1 MLTNLIVLA
10 VIILAG
16 LVLASHKVSTSGS
29 WRATITP
36 LASIIGS
43 GFLVLG
49 PILQSAY
56 GSWSP
61 LVMVVLCLVAYLFGH
76 SVRTNIAILDSKG
89 LRGPILRGLETA
101 GGWALAFAYIISVT
115 YYLNLFGAFGVSLT
129 PADDPQS
136 ARLLTSAVLILIL
149 AVGWTRGFG
158 ALEHL
163 EQVFV
168 SAKLAIIFGLIAGLV
183 LFNGDRAAGGA
194 LSITAPGQTGW
205 SALTLAFGL
214 VVTIQ
219 GFETSRYLGDRYDA
233 AMRIRTMRW
242 AQWIATGIYVVYV
255 GLLAFAFTPD
265 ELPFG
270 ETAIVDLMG
279 LVAPILPLLLVA
291 AALSAQFSAAI
302 ADTGG
307 AGGLFVELSGKRI
320 SARQAYAVLVGV
332 GLVLTWTADLFEI
345 IAYASR
351 AFAAYYAIQAAIA
364 ATGRW
369 QAGKRASA
377 GLHAG
382 LAVLG
387 VAMALFGTAAEG

>member
-76 SVRTNIAILDSKG
+76 SVRTNIAILDGKG

-351 AFAAYYAIQAAIA
+351 AFATYYAIQAAIA

-369 QAGKRASA
+369 QVGKRASA

>member
-1 MLTNLIVLA
+1 
-10 VIILAG
+10 
-16 LVLASHKVSTSGS
+16 
-29 WRATITP
+29 
-36 LASIIGS
+36 
-43 GFLVLG
+43 
-49 PILQSAY
+49 
-56 GSWSP
+56 
-61 LVMVVLCLVAYLFGH
+61 
-76 SVRTNIAILDSKG
+76 
-89 LRGPILRGLETA
+89 
-101 GGWALAFAYIISVT
+101 
-115 YYLNLFGAFGVSLT
+115 
-129 PADDPQS
+129 
-136 ARLLTSAVLILIL
+136 
-149 AVGWTRGFG
+149 
-158 ALEHL
+158 
-163 EQVFV
+163 
-168 SAKLAIIFGLIAGLV
+168 
-183 LFNGDRAAGGA
+183 
-194 LSITAPGQTGW
+194 
-205 SALTLAFGL
+205 
-214 VVTIQ
+214 
-219 GFETSRYLGDRYDA
+219 
-233 AMRIRTMRW
+233 MRIRTMRW

>member
-16 LVLASHKVSTSGS
+16 LVLASHKVSTSRS

-61 LVMVVLCLVAYLFGH
+61 LVMAVLCLVAYLFGH
-76 SVRTNIAILDSKG
+76 SVRTNIAILDGKG